1 MENITESLNMMLI
14 KSDDNEH
21 MPSFVT
27 PEVKLEIIEDKPKN
41 KYTEARKRANAK
53 YREKNKEKWNE
64 YQRVY
69 FNEKVYPKKREQL
82 LEKKRD
88 QIIENFY
95 PHLRVEEI

>member
-1 MENITESLNMMLI
+1 MKNIEESLSKLSI

-21 MPSFVT
+21 MPTFIT
-27 PEVKLEIIEDKPKN
+27 PEVEVDTKPKS

-69 FNEKVYPKKREQL
+69 FNEKVYPKSREQL

-88 QIIENFY
+88 QIIDQFY
-95 PHLRVEEI
+95 PHLRVEDI

>member
-1 MENITESLNMMLI
+1 MENITESLNKLLI

-21 MPSFVT
+21 MPSFIT
-27 PEVKLEIIEDKPKN
+27 PEVEVDTKPKS

-53 YREKNKEKWNE
+53 YREKNKERWNE

-88 QIIENFY
+88 QIIDQFY
-95 PHLRVEEI
+95 PHLRVEEV